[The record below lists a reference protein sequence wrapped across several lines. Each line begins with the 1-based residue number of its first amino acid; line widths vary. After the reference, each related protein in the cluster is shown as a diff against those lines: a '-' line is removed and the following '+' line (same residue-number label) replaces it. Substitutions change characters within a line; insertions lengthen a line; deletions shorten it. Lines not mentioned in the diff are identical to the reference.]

1 MGEGSSLATSV
12 EDTPPPPPPPPL
24 SNDEADVGGIGAR
37 KKKWKGRVEGD
48 VGKGAADGVAAG
60 E

>member
-12 EDTPPPPPPPPL
+12 EDTPPPL

-37 KKKWKGRVEGD
+37 KKKWKGRVEGY

>member
-12 EDTPPPPPPPPL
+12 EDTPPPPPL
-24 SNDEADVGGIGAR
+24 SNDEADVGGIDAR

>member
-12 EDTPPPPPPPPL
+12 EDTPPL